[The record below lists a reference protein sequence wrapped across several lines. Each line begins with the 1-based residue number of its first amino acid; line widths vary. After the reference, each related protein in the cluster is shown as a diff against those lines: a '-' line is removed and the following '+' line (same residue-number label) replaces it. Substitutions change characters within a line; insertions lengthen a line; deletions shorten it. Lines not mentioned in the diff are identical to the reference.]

1 MTRLRLSF
9 TTRAIS
15 RAQWKA
21 LWRQLRIVNREV
33 RIATED
39 CVIFGTGFIETG
51 PQVKDFIRRVH
62 PSNVE
67 IRLMEPRA

>member
-1 MTRLRLSF
+1 MRPFRLSF

-33 RIATED
+33 KVASED
-39 CVIFGTGFIETG
+39 SAIFGTGFLETG

-62 PSNVE
+62 PAHVQ
-67 IRLMEPRA
+67 IPLMGGRR